1 MSSSVKLYADRRER
15 ELNLKERKEQDR
27 VKVSYNFRWLQPK
40 NCVFVTSRVFW
51 IQSDWKSF
59 VALFHV
65 AFLKQHFPHERF
77 WTNIAF
83 HSIERMLFPGNLR
96 SNDSLEDTLRPRS
109 PWFEVVQ
116 SPWLQM
122 NRSTRSTGVKI
133 CENIR
138 TLYFCNTRD
147 IGVRIFIKGSRLSLG
162 GVTNYWCPFASVKAK
177 FCNFMCP
184 RGS

>member
-15 ELNLKERKEQDR
+15 ESNLKERKEKDR
-27 VKVSYNFRWLQPK
+27 VKVSYNFRWLQ
-40 NCVFVTSRVFW
+40 SERLRVWHFACLLN
-51 IQSDWKSF
+51 SVRLKSF
-59 VALFHV
+59 VALLHV

-96 SNDSLEDTLRPRS
+96 SNDSLEDILRARS

-116 SPWLQM
+116 SKWLQIIEAL
-122 NRSTRSTGVKI
+122 VQQVLKI

-147 IGVRIFIKGSRLSLG
+147 IGVRIFIKGPRLSLG
-162 GVTNYWCPFASVKAK
+162 GVTNY
-177 FCNFMCP
+177 
-184 RGS
+184 